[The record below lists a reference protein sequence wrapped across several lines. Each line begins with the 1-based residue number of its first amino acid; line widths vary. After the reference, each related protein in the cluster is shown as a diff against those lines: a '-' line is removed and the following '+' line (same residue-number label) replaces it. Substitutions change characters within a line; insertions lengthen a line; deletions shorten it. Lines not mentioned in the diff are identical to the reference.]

1 MKTQLLC
8 TFAPTKGMRL
18 VLNNI
23 IDSFEIIYDKVFV
36 LSNLDNRH
44 EVMCT
49 YNVNKESVDKLLDDT
64 ISVHRK
70 KETNTLYTI
79 NALNQLIT
87 EINNGV
93 LDKSF
98 EIEWDRYR
106 NTMLTTNDEGLK
118 KIPTKIKEV
127 IHLRNTD

>member
-1 MKTQLLC
+1 
-8 TFAPTKGMRL
+8 
-18 VLNNI
+18 
-23 IDSFEIIYDKVFV
+23 
-36 LSNLDNRH
+36 
-44 EVMCT
+44 MCT

-127 IHLRNTD
+127 VHLRNTD